1 MLWFQFFVS
10 FFFLVKFGTP
20 EQIAARV
27 VLAEVNR
34 DGVFDVTLVEDPV
47 VVVTVEGNTSPSP
60 SDITPND
67 NKYIIL
73 NYLSQ
78 GKRGDKH
85 FVCKIS
91 IQRNKLYVLTAQCK
105 EEEYVVKKKELMKAV
120 DSFKVLML

>member
-1 MLWFQFFVS
+1 MRYGYEQQHSPIEILLLIFF
-10 FFFLVKFGTP
+10 KFGTP

-34 DGVFDVTLVEDPV
+34 DGVSDVTLVEDPLV
-47 VVVTVEGNTSPSP
+47 VVAATVETGDLN
-60 SDITPND
+60 

-85 FVCKIS
+85 FICKIC

-105 EEEYVVKKKELMKAV
+105 EEEYILKRKELMDAV
-120 DSFKVLML
+120 DSFKVLTP